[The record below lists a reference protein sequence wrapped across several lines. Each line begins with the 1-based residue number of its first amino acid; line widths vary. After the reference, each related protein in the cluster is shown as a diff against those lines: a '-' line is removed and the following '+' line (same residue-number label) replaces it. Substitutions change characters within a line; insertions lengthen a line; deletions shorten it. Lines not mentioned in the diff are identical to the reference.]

1 MSDTMDEASGHGA
14 VPWGDL
20 AAFLAVA
27 RHGGLSAAAR
37 AFGSSAPTLGR
48 RMRSLERVLGRELF
62 VRRTHGYDLTEDGR
76 RLADELEQVERRLI
90 RLTAPADRDVLP
102 LVKVSAGTW
111 TMLALASRVREIV
124 GEPPQVRLRLLSG
137 EGVVSM
143 GRREAAIGFRNTRPS
158 EDGLAGRQL
167 RRVEFAPYA
176 LPDAPKGWIAVSAD
190 TPSARWVR
198 THAGGAIAC
207 ETDAPRLA
215 LDLALTGVGRALLP
229 TFLGDVQAPLRK
241 AGEVVAELTHEQWL
255 VTHAD
260 DRTLPEIRLAL
271 DRIAAIVGS

>member
-1 MSDTMDEASGHGA
+1 MNDKIDEMVGQRAI
-14 VPWGDL
+14 PWNDL

-27 RHGGLSAAAR
+27 QHGGLSAAAR

-48 RMRSLERVLGRELF
+48 RMRILERALGRELF

-76 RLADELEQVERRLI
+76 HLAGELEQVEARLA
-90 RLTAPADRDVLP
+90 RLTAPTGEDVLP

-111 TMLALASRVREIV
+111 TMLALASRVREII
-124 GEPPQVRLRLLSG
+124 GSPPQFRIRLLSG

-143 GRREAAIGFRNTRPS
+143 GRREASIGFRNRRPT

-176 LPDAPKGWIAVSAD
+176 LPDAPKVWIVVSAQ

-198 THAGGAIAC
+198 AHAGSAIAC
-207 ETDAPRLA
+207 ETDTPRLA
-215 LDLALTGVGRALLP
+215 LDLALAGVGKALLP
-229 TFLGDVQAPLRK
+229 TLLADTQAPLRRI
-241 AGEVVAELTHEQWL
+241 GDPVDELAHEQWL

-260 DRTLPEIRLAL
+260 DRALPEVRLAL
-271 DRIAAIVGS
+271 DRIAVIVGK